1 MEIKNCFG
9 KIIIPLLVAALCVSG
24 GNAFAGLIKAGDEK
38 QSIEVYG
45 QVNRALLYADDGN
58 GGELYNVDN
67 DNSSTRIG
75 LKAKY
80 TPESNLT
87 VGANLEFEYQINPSD
102 KVWQDDKN
110 YSGDDA
116 DKFVK
121 RIVEAYVKGFF
132 GTIFLGHGS
141 TASDCTTEQDLS
153 GTKVI
158 SASKIHNMAGGIR
171 FFDNTANALSTTK
184 VGDVFNN
191 LDGFSRQDRIR
202 YDTPSFYGFTLSASL
217 TTDDDD
223 AAGDN
228 ATVTDGAL
236 SYKGTIGDI
245 KLLGAVAYVDYGS
258 TSYYKNLV
266 CGSISILLKN
276 GINATFAAGTRDK
289 RDSTL
294 DDASYYYGKLGYIA
308 SIFSVGPTA
317 FAVDYGTYTDIKR
330 TSNNDD
336 ADTFGVFVVQN
347 ITKWRTE
354 LYLGYRN
361 HSLDRE
367 GADFDDINAAMAG
380 IRIKF

>member
-1 MEIKNCFG
+1 MKFKTCFEKSVIFVLIVG
-9 KIIIPLLVAALCVSG
+9 LCLSG
-24 GNAFAGLIKAGDEK
+24 GNAFAGLLKAGDDK

-45 QVNRALLYADDGN
+45 QVNRAILYADDGS

-80 TPESNLT
+80 TPENNVT
-87 VGANLEFEYQINPSD
+87 VGANLEFEYQVNPSN
-102 KVWQDDKN
+102 KVWQNDKN
-110 YSGDDA
+110 YDGDDA
-116 DKFVK
+116 DKFEK
-121 RIVEAYVKGFF
+121 RIIEAYIKGFL
-132 GTIFLGHGS
+132 GTIFMGHGS
-141 TASDCTTEQDLS
+141 TASDFATEQDLS
-153 GTKVI
+153 GTKVVC
-158 SASKIHNMAGGIR
+158 ASKVHNMAGGIR

-184 VGDVFNN
+184 VCDVFNN
-191 LDGFSRQDRIR
+191 LDGFSRQDRVR
-202 YDTPSFYGFTLSASL
+202 YDTPSFYGFKLSASV

-223 AAGDN
+223 TAGDN

-236 SYKGTIGDI
+236 TYKGSFGDI

-258 TSYYKNLV
+258 TSYYKNLI
-266 CGSISILLKN
+266 CGSISILIKN
-276 GINATFAAGTRDK
+276 GFNATFAAGNRDK
-289 RDSTL
+289 RDSAY

-330 TSNNDD
+330 TSNNDE
-336 ADTFGVFVVQN
+336 ADTYGIFVVQN
-347 ITKWRTE
+347 IKKWRTE

-361 HSLDRE
+361 HSLDRT
-367 GADFDDINAAMAG
+367 GSDFDDINAAMMG